1 MNQEKTNLVRAYL
14 REILDG
20 GEKYEVMSAA
30 ETIGPPGLVTE
41 ATSQEMDLALE
52 GLDRVI
58 ADKELDEG
66 QVSALEAIVLP
77 RYRPVVDVLN
87 DSFHQPPPPWTHL
100 GSGDYRRRIEDAVP
114 SIGRVEVPGHPSIP
128 YAGTAF
134 VVGPGLLMTNR
145 HVAEIF
151 TAGLGRR
158 DIVFRPGLGAAVD
171 FKQEVYP
178 SPPALAKVRRVLMI
192 HPYWDCALLQV
203 EGLPGGRGHLT
214 LEGREPE
221 EWRTREVTVI
231 GYPAQ
236 DSRNDIQL
244 QNRIFRGIYQRK
256 RLQPGKLTGQAVIQS
271 FGNSVEAITHD
282 SSTLGGNSGSAVIDL
297 TTGRVIGL
305 HFAGIYL
312 RANYAVPTW
321 ELARDARVVDAG
333 VVFHDAPARGM
344 APWEP
349 EWKRAD
355 PEPKTASP
363 APSVVQAR
371 KEAVDERETADWFEQ
386 ATDAQL
392 LDLLEREP
400 ERTRARLNGVLGDE
414 DAAELIGDLGAERSL
429 SRELFGYPEPDL
441 NVPEIVFLH
450 GIMGSHLAN
459 RWGAGR
465 RVWFSVRALIAG
477 NMAEKLQ
484 LDEDGLTDAAPDLR
498 LGPDGHVKSAYGKA
512 VRRWRKAGFVV
523 HEFSFDWRKPV
534 KVSADRLAGFIEQL
548 AAGNPSRRFALVAH
562 SMGGLVASLYA
573 ARHRRWSDR
582 IQRAVFAGSPLGGSY
597 APLEAILGSYPF
609 FKTLATLSRQDDI
622 PDLQRL
628 AKGLPGL
635 IDMLPNPA
643 LFDGAGELYQ
653 CGAWPGSDAPAQ
665 RWLDASRAL
674 KAEILESPLL
684 TRTSGIVSRQYGTVA
699 SSIHNGRLE
708 AGPRNGVGDGTV
720 PLRAAAVAELAELY
734 EASGYRHSDLYK
746 DDAVIQAVADLL
758 RFGVTR
764 VLPRLSFA
772 DIDFDAVVP
781 EAEAF
786 IVNEAAMSGVQRR
799 FNSGTLRIAD
809 LEWILDP
816 LRGSPRE

>member
-1 MNQEKTNLVRAYL
+1 MNHEKQDLLRTYL
-14 REILDG
+14 REVLEG
-20 GEKYEVMSAA
+20 GEKREVLTAA
-30 ETIGPPGLVTE
+30 ETLGGPGGGAAE

-52 GLDRVI
+52 GLDRAVT
-58 ADKELDEG
+58 DRELDEE

-77 RYRPVVDVLN
+77 RYRPVVDVWN
-87 DSFHQPPPPWTHL
+87 DSFHAPPPPWTHL
-100 GSGDYRRRIEDAVP
+100 GSGDLRRRIEEAIP

-128 YAGTAF
+128 YGGTAF

-151 TAGLGRR
+151 TDGLGRR

-178 SPPALAKVRRVLMI
+178 SPPALARVRRVVMI
-192 HPYWDCALLQV
+192 HPYWDCALLEV

-214 LEGREPE
+214 LEGREPG
-221 EWRTREVTVI
+221 EWRTREVAVV

-236 DSRNDIQL
+236 DPRNDVQL

-256 RLQPGKLTGQAVIQS
+256 RLQPGKLTGEAVIRS

-305 HFAGIYL
+305 HFAGLYL
-312 RANYAVPTW
+312 RANYAVPAW
-321 ELARDARVVDAG
+321 ELARDARVLDAG
-333 VVFHDAPARGM
+333 VVFHDAPVRG
-344 APWEP
+344 AVPWELQ
-349 EWKRAD
+349 WRRAD
-355 PEPKTASP
+355 PNGKAASSGAAAPRASKETA
-363 APSVVQAR
+363 V
-371 KEAVDERETADWFEQ
+371 EREAADWFEQ
-386 ATDAQL
+386 TTDAQL
-392 LDLLEREP
+392 LDLLERDP
-400 ERTRARLNGVLGDE
+400 EQTRARLVNVLGEE
-414 DAAELIGDLGAERSL
+414 DAAELIDELETEGRLG
-429 SRELFGYPEPDL
+429 REAFGYPEPDREL
-441 NVPEIVFLH
+441 PEIVFLH

-465 RVWFSVRALIAG
+465 RVWFSVRALMAG

-484 LDEDGLTDAAPDLR
+484 LGEDGLTDAAPDLR

-548 AAGNPSRRFALVAH
+548 AAGNPGRRFALVAH

-573 ARHRRWSDR
+573 SRHPEWADR
-582 IQRAVFAGSPLGGSY
+582 VQRAVFAGAPLGGSY
-597 APLEAILGSYPF
+597 APLEAVLGSYPF
-609 FKTLATLSRQDDI
+609 FKTLAAISRQDDI

-628 AKGLPGL
+628 ARGLPGL
-635 IDMLPNPA
+635 IDMLPTPA
-643 LFDGAGELYQ
+643 FFDGAGELYQ
-653 CGAWPGSDAPAQ
+653 SGAWPGSDAPPQ
-665 RWLDASRAL
+665 RWLDASRGL

-684 TRTSGIVSRQYGTVA
+684 ARTSGIVCRRYATVV
-699 SSIHNGRLE
+699 SSVRNGRLE
-708 AGPRNGVGDGTV
+708 AGPRNGPGDGTV
-720 PLRAAAVAELAELY
+720 PLRAAAVAQLAELY
-734 EASGYRHSDLYK
+734 EASGRHSDLYK

-758 RFGVTR
+758 GFGATKS
-764 VLPRLSFA
+764 LPRLSVS
-772 DIDFDAVVP
+772 DIDYAVVLP
-781 EAEAF
+781 EVEAPA
-786 IVNEAAMSGVQRR
+786 ISEASVPGLQRR
-799 FNSGTLRIAD
+799 FHDGTLRAAD

-816 LRGSPRE
+816 LRGTPEE

>member
-1 MNQEKTNLVRAYL
+1 MNHEKQDLLRTYL
-14 REILDG
+14 REVLEG
-20 GEKYEVMSAA
+20 GEKREVLSAA
-30 ETIGPPGLVTE
+30 ETLGGPGAAGAE
-41 ATSQEMDLALE
+41 ATPQEMDLALE
-52 GLDRVI
+52 GLDRAV
-58 ADKELDEG
+58 ADRELDEEH
-66 QVSALEAIVLP
+66 VSALEAIVLP

-87 DSFHQPPPPWTHL
+87 DSFHEPPSPWTHL
-100 GSGDYRRRIEDAVP
+100 GSGDLRRRIEEAIP

-128 YAGTAF
+128 YGGTAF

-151 TAGLGRR
+151 TDGFGRR
-158 DIVFRPGLGAAVD
+158 DIVFRAGLGAAVD

-178 SPPALAKVRRVLMI
+178 SPPALVKVRRVVMI
-192 HPYWDCALLQV
+192 HPYWDCALLEV
-203 EGLPGGRGHLT
+203 EELPGGRGHLT

-221 EWRTREVTVI
+221 EWRTREVAVI

-236 DSRNDIQL
+236 DPRNDVQL

-256 RLQPGKLTGQAVIQS
+256 RLQPGKLTGEAVIRS
-271 FGNSVEAITHD
+271 FNHSVEAITHD

-305 HFAGIYL
+305 HFAGLYL
-312 RANYAVPTW
+312 RANYAVPAW
-321 ELARDARVVDAG
+321 ELARDARVADAG
-333 VVFHDAPARGM
+333 VAFDGAPVRG
-344 APWEP
+344 AVPWEG
-349 EWKRAD
+349 EWRKAD
-355 PEPKTASP
+355 PNGEAVSAGP
-363 APSVVQAR
+363 AVAR
-371 KEAVDERETADWFEQ
+371 PVKEAVGEKEAADWFER

-400 ERTRARLNGVLGDE
+400 DRTRTRLVGVLGEE
-414 DAAELIGDLGAERSL
+414 DAAELIGDLETEGSL
-429 SRELFGYPEPDL
+429 GREAFGYREPDREL
-441 NVPEIVFLH
+441 PEIVFLH

-465 RVWFSVRALIAG
+465 RVWLSVRALMAG

-484 LDEDGLTDAAPDLR
+484 LGEDGLTDAAPDLR

-534 KVSADRLAGFIEQL
+534 KVSADRLAGFLEQL
-548 AAGNPSRRFALVAH
+548 AAGNPTRRFALVAH

-573 ARHRRWSDR
+573 SRHPEWADW
-582 IQRAVFAGSPLGGSY
+582 IQKAVFAGSPLGGSY
-597 APLEAILGSYPF
+597 APLEAVLGSYPF

-628 AKGLPGL
+628 AKSLPGL

-643 LFDGAGELYQ
+643 FFADAGELYQ
-653 CGAWPGSDAPAQ
+653 SGAWPGSDAPPQ

-684 TRTSGIVSRQYGTVA
+684 ARTSGIVCRRYATVV
-699 SSIHNGRLE
+699 SSVRNGRLE
-708 AGPRNGVGDGTV
+708 AGPRNGPGDGTV
-720 PLRAAAVAELAELY
+720 PLRAAAVAQLAELY
-734 EASGYRHSDLYK
+734 EASGRHSDLYK

-758 RFGVTR
+758 RSGVTR
-764 VLPRLSFA
+764 ALPRLPFA
-772 DIDFDAVVP
+772 DIDFDAVAP

-799 FNSGTLRIAD
+799 FHSGTLRVAD
-809 LEWILDP
+809 LEWLLDP
-816 LRGSPRE
+816 LRGSPGK